1 MVVAV
6 VLVVVVV
13 VVVLLVLATIGN
25 TGIGPV
31 VRDDALLLI
40 YGWCFFRHI
49 LVVMTSTKVSL
60 HNCSIPI
67 AVPVRPVITRHS
79 HFIAPQPKRRF
90 VFCDVIP
97 GYELEQ
103 YPEARYIFSAVRVR
117 CQIKRTH
124 PHHTSKTSLV
134 PFHLS
139 STTGNKSR
147 PFRFAKQ
154 RKVHRTAAKP
164 SVGTA
169 ILAIWSFWSI
179 ELSPKELHFVSTV
192 IESTGELYRTVYH
205 GVDIDPTR

>member
-1 MVVAV
+1 MIIV
-6 VLVVVVV
+6 
-13 VVVLLVLATIGN
+13 T
-25 TGIGPV
+25 T
-31 VRDDALLLI
+31 R
-40 YGWCFFRHI
+40 
-49 LVVMTSTKVSL
+49 STKVSL
-60 HNCSIPI
+60 HTAPIPI
-67 AVPVRPVITRHS
+67 AVPVRPVIRTS
-79 HFIAPQPKRRF
+79 YSFYSSTWPPKRRF